1 MTKSQISL
9 GCLGLFVLVTLGLI
23 FVKFLVPIVPLLLA
37 IFLLFTKSQFKA
49 TIFSKQKKLYELTE
63 GPARLA
69 GKAIVSEEELISPF
83 FKEKCI
89 GYLYLE
95 QEYIPNNDG
104 YSTNILA
111 EQTACKN
118 FQLETDYGSI
128 HVNAAGLTLKDLAK
142 TVKDEHSLKHN
153 VNDLAYIEYLLKNN
167 DEVVIV
173 GTVLKNE
180 RGQLEFVKVGSA
192 LFFATTKVKV
202 EEVKMGFELLARLS
216 PWLVM
221 MYFSVNY
228 FLFFAPPLDIPN
240 YQVFPYFAIFGLPII
255 FVVLAFATKDKE
267 GFICKILQFI
277 AGVCFFT
284 SLLNFPLIILF
295 YSIELEFYRIFC
307 IFLSIAV
314 FTTLALA
321 FNYNHLTEF
330 NSSTGRY
337 KKQGL

>member
-1 MTKSQISL
+1 MNL
-9 GCLGLFVLVTLGLI
+9 GCLGICVLAALGLL
-23 FVKFLVPIVPLLLA
+23 FAKFLVPIFPLILA
-37 IFLLFTKSQFKA
+37 IFLLFTKSKFKA

-69 GKAIVSEEELISPF
+69 GKAILSEEELISPF

-95 QEYIPNNDG
+95 EEYISNDDG
-104 YSTNILA
+104 YSTDTLA

-128 HVNAAGLTLKDLAK
+128 HVNANGLTLKNLAK
-142 TVKDEHSLKHN
+142 RIKNEHSLKRN
-153 VNDLAYIEYLLKNN
+153 VNDLAYIEHLLKNN
-167 DEVVIV
+167 DEVVLV
-173 GTVLKNE
+173 GTVIKNE
-180 RGQLEFVKVGSA
+180 RGQLEFAKMGTS

-202 EEVKMGFELLARLS
+202 EEVKMGFDLLARLS

-228 FLFFAPPLDIPN
+228 FLFFAPRLNIPT
-240 YQVFPYFAIFGLPII
+240 YQVFPYVAIFGLPII
-255 FVVLAFATKDKE
+255 FVVLAFATKDKD
-267 GFICKILQFI
+267 GFFCKIVQFI
-277 AGVCFFT
+277 AAVCFFT

-321 FNYNHLTEF
+321 FNYKHLTEF

-337 KKQGL
+337 TK